1 MSGQLLKDGMIDLRT
16 YEIIH
21 EPTPANETPRQF
33 ILRMTGR
40 DISALTFQGRDY
52 TWQEIEY
59 AGAMPLINRLIQGAS
74 LPPRILLQKKHGA

>member
-1 MSGQLLKDGMIDLRT
+1 MIDLKE

-33 ILRMTGR
+33 ILRVTGR
-40 DISALTFQGRDY
+40 DISTLAFQERDY

-59 AGAMPLINRLIQGAS
+59 AGAMPLINRLIQVAS
-74 LPPRILLQKKHGA
+74 LSPCILLQKKQGA